1 MSRFLTRRLVS
12 LGVTLLVTSLLIFG
26 ITQLLPGDVA
36 RVILGRE
43 ASEPALAAL
52 REQLGL
58 DRPAAVQYLTW
69 LGAFV
74 RGDWGISF
82 ATGQPI
88 RPLVLERL
96 GNSLM
101 LAALTFAIAVPLAVA
116 LGVAAALRAGRW
128 LDTVISV
135 GSLAVVGLPEFV
147 TGLVLI
153 EVFAFRLRWLPANA
167 SIAPEAGFFEALP
180 MLVLPALTATLVLL
194 AYIARLT
201 RASVLEELGRA
212 YVRTAVL
219 KGLPPRVVL
228 VRHVLRNALLPTV
241 TVVAISVGWLISG
254 LIVVE
259 NVFNYPGL
267 GRLLTFAIDRRDV
280 PLLQA
285 ISLVAV
291 LAFALANLVADV
303 LYAVLNPRIRLA

>member
-1 MSRFLTRRLVS
+1 MSRFLARRLVS
-12 LGVTLLVTSLLIFG
+12 LAVTLLVTSLLIFG

-43 ASEPALAAL
+43 ASEPALATL
-52 REQLGL
+52 RAQLGL

-74 RGDWGISF
+74 TGDWGLSF
-82 ATGQPI
+82 ATSQPI

-167 SIAPEAGFFEALP
+167 SIAASAYSIASAKVNASSCAA
-180 MLVLPALTATLVLL
+180 VLPAS
-194 AYIARLT
+194 RM
-201 RASVLEELGRA
+201 
-212 YVRTAVL
+212 
-219 KGLPPRVVL
+219 
-228 VRHVLRNALLPTV
+228 
-241 TVVAISVGWLISG
+241 W
-254 LIVVE
+254 
-259 NVFNYPGL
+259 
-267 GRLLTFAIDRRDV
+267 
-280 PLLQA
+280 
-285 ISLVAV
+285 
-291 LAFALANLVADV
+291 
-303 LYAVLNPRIRLA
+303 

>member
-12 LGVTLLVTSLLIFG
+12 LLVTLLVTSLLIFG

-58 DRPAAVQYLTW
+58 DRPAVLQYLTW

-74 RGDWGISF
+74 RGDWGLSF

-101 LAALTFAIAVPLAVA
+101 LAGLTLAIAVPLAVA

-167 SIAPEAGFFEALP
+167 SIAPEAGFLEALP

-201 RASVLEELGRA
+201 RATVIEELGRP
-212 YVRTAVL
+212 YVRTATL
-219 KGLPPRVVL
+219 KGLARPVVL
-228 VRHVLRNALLPTV
+228 LRHVLRNALLPTV

-259 NVFNYPGL
+259 NVFNYPGV

-291 LAFALANLVADV
+291 LAFALANLIADV
-303 LYAVLNPRIRLA
+303 LYAVLNPRIRLG